1 MCKPFPPPLVRGG
14 VFLVGS
20 GTKYRD
26 IADGNFRQKI
36 TTHSVFYGG
45 QVPSTAI
52 LRMETP
58 KPAQKVPPRPQVR
71 YQVPRYCGWKLD
83 ICQLLSDAVV
93 LSDTKYRD
101 IADGNVIPN
110 TQDGAWAKLETKYR
124 DIADGNYQGNS
135 SYTSFAARVRYQVP
149 RYSGWKH

>member
-1 MCKPFPPPLVRGG
+1 MKKTIN
-14 VFLVGS
+14 GS
-20 GTKYRD
+20 DTKYRD
-26 IADGNFRQKI
+26 IADGNYL
-36 TTHSVFYGG
+36 T
-45 QVPSTAI
+45 
-52 LRMETP
+52 M
-58 KPAQKVPPRPQVR
+58 
-71 YQVPRYCGWKLD
+71 
-83 ICQLLSDAVV
+83 LSANFFATS
-93 LSDTKYRD
+93 SDTKYRD